1 MFDLNTRMKVESDQ
15 DFKQLR
21 EQFTAWRNRFPMFIH
36 DVQRIEKIINQHI
49 TAHSKIMVMYRQT
62 KNRSYLEKAQQ
73 EINTINTVLATVE
86 KMELMSLLSRG

>member
-1 MFDLNTRMKVESDQ
+1 MFDLNSRMKVESDQ

>member
-1 MFDLNTRMKVESDQ
+1 MFDLNSRMKVESDQ

-21 EQFTAWRNRFPMFIH
+21 EQFTAWRHRFPMFTH

>member
-1 MFDLNTRMKVESDQ
+1 MFDLNIVMKVESDQ
-15 DFKQLR
+15 DFKKLR
-21 EQFTAWRNRFPMFIH
+21 DQFTAWRDRFPMFVH

-73 EINTINTVLATVE
+73 EIDTINTVLATVE

>member
-1 MFDLNTRMKVESDQ
+1 MFGLNSRMKVESDQ

-21 EQFTAWRNRFPMFIH
+21 EQFTAWRNRFPMFTH

-49 TAHSKIMVMYRQT
+49 TAHSKLMVMHRQT

>member
-1 MFDLNTRMKVESDQ
+1 VQIESEKDFSELRKQFDV
-15 DFKQLR
+15 
-21 EQFTAWRNRFPMFIH
+21 WRKRFPMFTH

-62 KNRSYLEKAQQ
+62 KNRSYLERAQR
-73 EINTINTVLATVE
+73 EIDAINTVLATVE

>member
-1 MFDLNTRMKVESDQ
+1 MFELNIKMKVESDQ

-21 EQFTAWRNRFPMFIH
+21 EQFTAWRHRFPMFTH

-49 TAHSKIMVMYRQT
+49 TAHSKLMVMHRQT

-73 EINTINTVLATVE
+73 EINTINTVLVTVE

>member
-1 MFDLNTRMKVESDQ
+1 MFDLNIRMKVESDQ
-15 DFKQLR
+15 DFKKLR
-21 EQFTAWRNRFPMFIH
+21 EQFTAWRHRFPMFTH

>member
-1 MFDLNTRMKVESDQ
+1 MKVESDQ

-21 EQFTAWRNRFPMFIH
+21 DQFTAWRHRFPMFTH
-36 DVQRIEKIINQHI
+36 DVQRIEKIINYHI

>member
-1 MFDLNTRMKVESDQ
+1 MFDLNIRMKVETDK
-15 DFKQLR
+15 DFAELTQH
-21 EQFTAWRNRFPMFIH
+21 FSVWRKRFPMFIH

-62 KNRSYLEKAQQ
+62 KNRSYLERAQR
-73 EINTINTVLATVE
+73 EIDAINTVLATVE

>member
-1 MFDLNTRMKVESDQ
+1 MFGLNSRMKVESDQ

-21 EQFTAWRNRFPMFIH
+21 EQFTAWRNRFPMFTH
-36 DVQRIEKIINQHI
+36 DVQRIEKIIHHHI